1 MSGMMKD
8 EVHSRTELTAV
19 DLHDAG
25 THTVCQCRLQCRRR
39 DFVLNLVTACG
50 HPWSK
55 VWSGLDMHT
64 KFQRR
69 PLRNLRLACSRAT
82 VGPSSCSPLM
92 SGRSGSAVICVFV
105 ANPSTCTQQ
114 ASPQDDTPFKSV
126 KIT

>member
-39 DFVLNLVTACG
+39 DFVLNLVTACD

-55 VWSGLDMHT
+55 ARAVVDKHSIL
-64 KFQRR
+64 QRK
-69 PLRNLRLACSRAT
+69 PHRNLRLACSRAT

-92 SGRSGSAVICVFV
+92 SGRSGSAVICVCGE
-105 ANPSTCTQQ
+105 PIDLYSG
-114 ASPQDDTPFKSV
+114 S
-126 KIT
+126 